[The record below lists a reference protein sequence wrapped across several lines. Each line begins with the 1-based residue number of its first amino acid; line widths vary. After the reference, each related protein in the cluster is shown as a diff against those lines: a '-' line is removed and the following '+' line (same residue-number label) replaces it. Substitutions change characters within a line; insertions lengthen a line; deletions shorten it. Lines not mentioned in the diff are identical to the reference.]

1 MPSND
6 PLPDFG
12 TAVQAAPN
20 GSADMD
26 ALAEGDSIG
35 ADAGAEAE
43 DGADEAPGLALAPP
57 PQAARTSGKAM
68 AAVSA
73 ANFAVRDVAD
83 MESPPSR
90 MVMFWRAEA
99 DSL

>member
-20 GSADMD
+20 GSVDID
-26 ALAEGDSIG
+26 SLAEGDAIG
-35 ADAGAEAE
+35 AEEGAEAE
-43 DGADEAPGLALAPP
+43 VGADEAPGDALAPP

-73 ANFAVRDVAD
+73 ANFAVREVAD
-83 MESPPSR
+83 MKVLLR
-90 MVMFWRAEA
+90 GW
-99 DSL
+99 